1 MTTTKQPPPLD
12 IQRYHVEDLVFRAL
26 REYDPSQ
33 KTSGAIDVDFEV
45 QQDEV
50 STRDYR
56 ISMHIQLAA
65 NGYTAE
71 ENAPYTVDMTI
82 IGYFTFAEGTAEDV
96 SQKMIYINGPAILF
110 GIARGITGQATG
122 ASKHGQF
129 VLPTVNFVEIEK
141 ARLELENA
149 RIQKELAE
157 AERKLAEAQKE
168 LAAAQASTPDS
179 EQGND

>member
-1 MTTTKQPPPLD
+1 MTTTTKQPPPLD
-12 IQRYHVEDLVFRAL
+12 IQRYHVEELVFRAL

-33 KTSGAIDVDFEV
+33 KTASAIDVDFDV
-45 QQDEV
+45 QQDEA

-56 ISMHIQLAA
+56 ISMRIQLAA

-82 IGYFTFAEGTAEDV
+82 IGYFTFAEGTTEDV

-122 ASKHGQF
+122 ASRHGQF
-129 VLPTVNFVEIEK
+129 VLPTVNFIEIEK
-141 ARLELENA
+141 ARLEQA
-149 RIQKELAE
+149 LAE
-157 AERKLAEAQKE
+157 SERALAEVQKQLGAQE
-168 LAAAQASTPDS
+168 TAPASTPDS
-179 EQGND
+179 ETKRAS

>member
-1 MTTTKQPPPLD
+1 MTTTTPSQPPPLD
-12 IQRYHVEDLVFRAL
+12 IQRYHVEELVFRAL
-26 REYDPSQ
+26 REYDPSY
-33 KTSGAIDVDFEV
+33 KTASAIDVDFDV

-56 ISMHIQLAA
+56 ISMRIQLAA

-82 IGYFTFAEGTAEDV
+82 IGYFTFTEGTTEDV

-110 GIARGITGQATG
+110 GIARGIMGQATG

-141 ARLELENA
+141 ARLEREKATAQTELNEA
-149 RIQKELAE
+149 QAELAE
-157 AERKLAEAQKE
+157 AQQIGTAEH
-168 LAAAQASTPDS
+168 AAVEP
-179 EQGND
+179 EK